1 MGKKRGAI
9 EEQLRRIIYGSKCPN
24 CTILIVDRAETTG
37 YKEIPVNTITKV
49 TQSYLILKDGTL
61 IPLHRVLG
69 IKDKHGNIIWKR

>member
-9 EEQLRRIIYGSKCPN
+9 EEQLRRIIYGGKCPD
-24 CTILIVDRAETTG
+24 CTILVVDRTKTVG
-37 YKEIPVNTITKV
+37 YKEIPVSAIVRV

-69 IKDKHGNIIWKR
+69 VKNKHGKIIWRR